1 MNLFL
6 TTIVLAFR
14 NLFRNRGRTFST
26 LIAIIVGLLG
36 LTLLD
41 GFINYSVDHFRDS
54 IIRGGTGHVQVF
66 RSPQARD
73 QADSNPIPYLI
84 ENTPAL
90 EKELRSM
97 PEVDDVLPVLS
108 FAAVVSG
115 SDKNYSVQV
124 TASPI
129 DQSLRDLTKRKV
141 VVGKDLAPGETG
153 FILLGTGLAKVL
165 KIKPGS
171 TIELFALSKGGGVNT
186 NSYTVAG
193 ITSSDLKDVDD
204 RSVAMSLTD
213 AQSLLQVQNV
223 AKLVVFLKNTDDTAV
238 FMHRLAKAPTGSPL
252 SGLTVAGWD
261 KLFTPFE
268 YANSMFQLILA
279 VARLVV
285 LLVALFSI
293 SGTLTLSVIER
304 YREIGTLRA
313 FGTRRPRL
321 ILLLTLEGLFLGV
334 AGTVLGS
341 LCGALVAGAI
351 NALGGVT
358 MPAQP
363 QMSVATVNIFFIPQ
377 TDVLWQNGVALLIA
391 SIVAALV
398 PGTMSFRRTVAELL
412 KSH

>member
-1 MNLFL
+1 MKLFL
-6 TTIVLAFR
+6 TTFVLAFR
-14 NLFRNRGRTFST
+14 NLLRNRGRTFST
-26 LIAIIVGLLG
+26 LIAIVVGLLG

-41 GFINYSVDHFRDS
+41 GFINYSVDNFRDS
-54 IIRGGTGHVQVF
+54 IIRGGTGHAEIF

-73 QADSNPIPYLI
+73 QGDSNPIPYLF
-84 ENTPAL
+84 ENTSAL
-90 EKELRSM
+90 EEELRGM

-115 SDKNYSVQV
+115 GDKNHSVQV
-124 TASPI
+124 TASPV
-129 DQSLRDLTKRKV
+129 DQALRDLTKRKV
-141 VVGKDLAPGETG
+141 VSGKDLTSARTG
-153 FILLGTGLAKVL
+153 FVLLGTGLAKVL
-165 KIKPGS
+165 KVQPGS
-171 TIELFALSKGGGVNT
+171 TIQLFALSRGGGVNT
-186 NSYTVAG
+186 NSFTVAG
-193 ITSSDLKDVDD
+193 IISSELKDVDD
-204 RSVAMSLTD
+204 RSVAMSLDD

-223 AKLVVFLKNTDDTAV
+223 AKLVVFMKNTDDTSV
-238 FMHRLAKAPTGSPL
+238 FMHRVAEAPTGSPL
-252 SGLTVAGWD
+252 SGLTVVGWD

-313 FGTRRPRL
+313 FGTRRPHL

-334 AGTVLGS
+334 AGTILGS
-341 LCGALVAGAI
+341 VCGALASGAI

-363 QMSVATVNIFFIPQ
+363 QMSVSTVDILFIPQ
-377 TDVLWQNGVALLIA
+377 ADVLWQNGVALLIA
-391 SIVAALV
+391 SIFAALL

-412 KSH
+412 RSH